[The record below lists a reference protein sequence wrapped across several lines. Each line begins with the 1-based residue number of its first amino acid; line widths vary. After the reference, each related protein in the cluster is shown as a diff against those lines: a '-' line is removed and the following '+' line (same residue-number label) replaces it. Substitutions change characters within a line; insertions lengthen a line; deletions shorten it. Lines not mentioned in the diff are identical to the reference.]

1 MKRLV
6 VMAIMQ
12 VCGKAILLTLIGGIV
27 IGIIGYLSKWN
38 ASLAYSN
45 AFFIAGVLA
54 MGAGAMSR
62 LSAGQDRN
70 QFQLTHAESFRDMSA
85 SEQANLIVKLS
96 SSTSQVILFLS
107 TGILLILI
115 SVFIPKMF

>member
-38 ASLAYSN
+38 TSLAYSN